1 MSIKLYKGSSYKK
14 IMEEIIKDNPE
25 GYVVRTKKETPKKF
39 LFWLKD
45 YEFVVEADEQ
55 KTMKKEQNKAEK
67 KEDIK
72 EEKKDRSSKLL
83 DMLNNT
89 ITEDQLIDVLK
100 EKNQAEKIDDV
111 PSLAKIESTKDL
123 VVRLQK
129 EQEEAEDKKEE
140 EKEKEINTM
149 KNILKKKIEEMDV
162 SREIANQLVKKMTDD
177 EIESKDAMKIVKKNM
192 EKMLRTTNGIDLEKV
207 NIIALVGPTGVG
219 KTTTIAKLAGALV
232 HNDYKV
238 GMVTTDVYRIGA
250 VEQLEIYADIMNT
263 EVYVANTAEE
273 LRESIEKMKAD
284 GIEKI
289 LVDTVGRSPMNPELV
304 DDVAR
309 YLEMAEPDYISL
321 VLSSTQKSSDI
332 SKIIKNFENV
342 KINSLIFTK
351 LDETMS
357 HGIILNSSSMSGIPV
372 SYITNGQNVPN
383 EIYRANSKEL
393 VDKIVDGVDNFGPS
407 IFTA

>member
-1 MSIKLYKGSSYKK
+1 M
-14 IMEEIIKDNPE
+14 KDNPK
-25 GYVVRTKKETPKKF
+25 GYVVKTKKETPKKF
-39 LFWLKD
+39 LFWLKE
-45 YEFVVEADEQ
+45 YEFVVETDKQ
-55 KTMKKEQNKAEK
+55 KIEK
-67 KEDIK
+67 KENTPED
-72 EEKKDRSSKLL
+72 KKNRSEKLL

-89 ITEDQLIDVLK
+89 ITENQLIDVLK
-100 EKNQAEKIDDV
+100 ESQENKEIKKIDDV
-111 PSLAKIESTKDL
+111 PSLAKIETTKDL
-123 VVRLQK
+123 VERLQK
-129 EQEEAEDKKEE
+129 EQEEVEEKKEKE
-140 EKEKEINTM
+140 QEKEINTM
-149 KNILKKKIEEMDV
+149 RNILKKKIEEMDV
-162 SREIANQLVKKMTDD
+162 STEIANQLMKKMTDA
-177 EIESKDAMKIVKKNM
+177 EVESKDAIKIIKKNM

-232 HNDYKV
+232 HNEYKV

-273 LRESIEKMKAD
+273 LKESIEKMKND

-289 LVDTVGRSPMNPELV
+289 LIDTVGRSPMNPELV

-309 YLEMAEPDYISL
+309 YLEMAEPDYVSL

-383 EIYRANSKEL
+383 EIYRADSKEL